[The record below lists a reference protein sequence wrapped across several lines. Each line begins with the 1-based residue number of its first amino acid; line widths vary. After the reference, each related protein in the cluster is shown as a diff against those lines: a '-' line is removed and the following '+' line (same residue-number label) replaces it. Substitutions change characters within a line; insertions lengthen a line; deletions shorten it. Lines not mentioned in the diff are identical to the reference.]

1 MVDRVKPQATDER
14 RLRIRELLMD
24 QGAVRVQA
32 LSDLFM
38 VSEVTIRNDLDVMA
52 RDGQLRRHRGGAV
65 AASPPNLSI
74 AFDQRASLNL
84 EKKRQIGRAAAHLV
98 DAEDTIIMD
107 SGTTLAEMAKSLNTS
122 DPFTVVTNALNVASQ
137 VGALPNALVILTGGT
152 LNRETISTFG
162 PQTERSLSDH
172 VVRKA
177 FLGIQAIEPE
187 LGLTDTSIEIA
198 HVKQAM
204 IRAARRVILL
214 ADSSKW
220 RRAAF
225 VKVAPL
231 VRKAFLGIQ
240 AIEPELGLTDTSIE
254 IAHVKQAM
262 IRAAR
267 RVILL
272 ADSSKWRRAA
282 FVKVAPLSAIHTVVT
297 DSDLPDDARA
307 AFEHV
312 GVEVIV
318 V

>member
-1 MVDRVKPQATDER
+1 MWAYILSSSYESLWTVTWGQDIVVGRVKPQSTGER
-14 RLRIRELLMD
+14 RLRISELLMD

-38 VSEVTIRNDLDVMA
+38 VSEVTIRNDLDIMA

-65 AASPPNLSI
+65 ATSPPNLSI
-74 AFDQRASLNL
+74 AFEQRASLNL
-84 EKKRQIGRAAAHLV
+84 EKKRQIGRVAAQLV

-107 SGTTLAEMAKSLNTS
+107 SGTTLAEMAKSLNIS
-122 DPFTVVTNALNVASQ
+122 DPVTVVTNALNVASQ

-225 VKVAPL
+225 VKVA
-231 VRKAFLGIQ
+231 A
-240 AIEPELGLTDTSIE
+240 
-254 IAHVKQAM
+254 
-262 IRAAR
+262 
-267 RVILL
+267 
-272 ADSSKWRRAA
+272 
-282 FVKVAPLSAIHTVVT
+282 LSAIHTVVT

-312 GVEVIV
+312 GIEVIV

>member
-1 MVDRVKPQATDER
+1 MQMRRRVSALGPIHMRKTVTEGQDIMVSRVKLQSAGER
-14 RLRIRELLMD
+14 RRRISELLMD
-24 QGAVRVQA
+24 QGAVRVQE

-38 VSEVTIRNDLDVMA
+38 VSEVTIRNDLDIMA

-65 AASPPNLSI
+65 AMSPPNLSI
-74 AFDQRASLNL
+74 AFEQRASLNL
-84 EKKRQIGRAAAHLV
+84 EKKRQIGRAAAQLV
-98 DAEDTIIMD
+98 DAEDTIILD
-107 SGTTLAEMAKSLNTS
+107 SGTTLAEMSKSLNLS

-152 LNRETISTFG
+152 LNRETVSTFG
-162 PQTERSLSDH
+162 PQAERSLSDH
-172 VVRKA
+172 VVQKV

-214 ADSSKW
+214 VDSSKW
-220 RRAAF
+220 RR
-225 VKVAPL
+225 V
-231 VRKAFLGIQ
+231 
-240 AIEPELGLTDTSIE
+240 
-254 IAHVKQAM
+254 
-262 IRAAR
+262 
-267 RVILL
+267 
-272 ADSSKWRRAA
+272 A

-307 AFEHV
+307 AFEHM
-312 GVEVIV
+312 GVELIV

>member
-1 MVDRVKPQATDER
+1 VVGRVKPQSTGER
-14 RLRIRELLMD
+14 RLRISELLMD

-38 VSEVTIRNDLDVMA
+38 VSEVTIRNDLDIMA

-65 AASPPNLSI
+65 ATSPPNLSI
-74 AFDQRASLNL
+74 AFEQRASLNL
-84 EKKRQIGRAAAHLV
+84 EKKRQIGRVAAQLV

-107 SGTTLAEMAKSLNTS
+107 SGTTLAEMAKSLNIS
-122 DPFTVVTNALNVASQ
+122 DPVTVVTNALNVASQ

-225 VKVAPL
+225 VKVA
-231 VRKAFLGIQ
+231 A
-240 AIEPELGLTDTSIE
+240 
-254 IAHVKQAM
+254 
-262 IRAAR
+262 
-267 RVILL
+267 
-272 ADSSKWRRAA
+272 
-282 FVKVAPLSAIHTVVT
+282 LSAIHTVVT

-312 GVEVIV
+312 GIEVIV

>member
-1 MVDRVKPQATDER
+1 MWAYILSSSYESLWTVTWGQDIVVGRVKPQSTGER
-14 RLRIRELLMD
+14 RLRISELLMD

-38 VSEVTIRNDLDVMA
+38 VSEVTIRNDLDIMA

-65 AASPPNLSI
+65 ATSPPNLSI
-74 AFDQRASLNL
+74 AFEQRASLNL
-84 EKKRQIGRAAAHLV
+84 EKKRQIGRVAAQLV

-107 SGTTLAEMAKSLNTS
+107 SGTTLAEMAKSLNIS
-122 DPFTVVTNALNVASQ
+122 DPVTVVTNALNVASQ

-172 VVRKA
+172 VVQKA

-225 VKVAPL
+225 A
-231 VRKAFLGIQ
+231 
-240 AIEPELGLTDTSIE
+240 
-254 IAHVKQAM
+254 
-262 IRAAR
+262 
-267 RVILL
+267 
-272 ADSSKWRRAA
+272 
-282 FVKVAPLSAIHTVVT
+282 KVAPLSAIHTVVT
-297 DSDLPDDARA
+297 DSDLPDEARA
-307 AFEHV
+307 AFEDV